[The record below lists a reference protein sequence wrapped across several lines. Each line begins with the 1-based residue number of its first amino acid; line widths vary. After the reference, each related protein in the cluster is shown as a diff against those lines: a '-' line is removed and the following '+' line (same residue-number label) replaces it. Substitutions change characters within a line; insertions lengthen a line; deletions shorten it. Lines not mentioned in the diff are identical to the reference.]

1 MYYINNQEDEKNSN
15 VEEIKSNEVHALE
28 KY

>member
-1 MYYINNQEDEKNSN
+1 MYRINNQEDEKKSN
-15 VEEIKSNEVHALE
+15 VEEIKSNDVHAIE

>member
-1 MYYINNQEDEKNSN
+1 MYYINNQEDEKKSN